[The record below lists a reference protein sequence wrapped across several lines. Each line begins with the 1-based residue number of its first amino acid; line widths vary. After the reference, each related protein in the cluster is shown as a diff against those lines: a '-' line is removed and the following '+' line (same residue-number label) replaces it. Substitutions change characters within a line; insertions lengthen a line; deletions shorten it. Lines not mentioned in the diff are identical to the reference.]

1 MNDAALHGLI
11 ESRDQSPDLFDV
23 RFPLAPN
30 FLLERSQSRAHT
42 PVLAGT
48 GKRLSRAFG
57 S

>member
-1 MNDAALHGLI
+1 MNDPALHGFI

-30 FLLERSQSRAHT
+30 FLLERSQSRPHT